1 MLKIKKVFVHVH
13 GVVRFERFYAGT
25 AQELGGRWWSSCRV
39 YREPFPSSP
48 HITPLPAHLLRRI
61 KLQ

>member
-25 AQELGGRWWSSCRV
+25 AQELGVGGGGV
-39 YREPFPSSP
+39 IVEFIEGPSLTLSTSP
-48 HITPLPAHLLRRI
+48 PSRLTC
-61 KLQ
+61 